1 MSQTYEGT
9 FDGRNLRVAIVAGRF
24 NETIVKQLVEG
35 ALDCL
40 RRHHVKETDVSV
52 VWVPG
57 AFEIPSTAKR
67 LAASGEVDAIVC
79 LGAVIRG
86 ETAHFDHV
94 AGQAM
99 NGIGALQAELD
110 VPVTAGVLT
119 TETTEQA
126 AERAGGKLGNKG
138 FDSAL
143 AAIEMANLFAR
154 LPKPDRGG

>member
-1 MSQTYEGT
+1 MTTVYEGS
-9 FDGRNLRVAIVAGRF
+9 FDARDLRVAIVASRF
-24 NETIVKQLVEG
+24 NETISKRLVEG

-40 RRHHVKETDVSV
+40 ERHGVPSEKVTLA
-52 VWVPG
+52 WVPG
-57 AFEIPSTAKR
+57 AFEIPAVARR
-67 LAASGEVDAIVC
+67 LALSGEVDAIVC
-79 LGAVIRG
+79 VGVVIRG